1 MLLGCQGCLGVIRDQ
16 SKKILKKCINES
28 FGWLKSLIFH
38 VLCRDYFRGFPTF
51 LVESKY
57 ISSHYLSS
65 SVLINISLQPSG
77 TNLWYIYCSKYQRS
91 TILGCKDISIRQ
103 LVLGLVG
110 KKDYKVKFSRNC
122 AYNDVEMQKEWLPV
136 FLKEISQFLDF
147 VFKKI
152 WFLKI
157 YVLMFLIWID

>member
-1 MLLGCQGCLGVIRDQ
+1 MLLGCQGCLGAIRDQ

-110 KKDYKVKFSRNC
+110 KKDYKVEFARNC
-122 AYNDVEMQKEWLPV
+122 AYRWRQDAKGMVACFSKRD
-136 FLKEISQFLDF
+136 FTISWFF
-147 VFKKI
+147 FFKYGSWK
-152 WFLKI
+152 F
-157 YVLMFLIWID
+157 MF